1 MDRSPVER
9 GQLKQSAYISYKH
22 RLGERYTLDFSFY
35 HQARYDE
42 MFSLPRLAS
51 SSSIRYALT
60 ENVNILVL
68 YQNINDFAP
77 VVPVDEWFHRFVTT
91 LQVSF

>member
-42 MFSLPRLAS
+42 MFSLPRLVSNS
-51 SSSIRYALT
+51 SVRYALT

-68 YQNINDFAP
+68 
-77 VVPVDEWFHRFVTT
+77 
-91 LQVSF
+91 